1 MPPVSVLIA
10 CPKGCTSLSPPAT
23 RTYAYPSVY
32 HVTRLYLYIRLA
44 EFSEQSPRL
53 FSCLT
58 SLVIPSLVTLS
69 TSYLIYGVSL
79 LGGLLHNHLS
89 PKQRFPRIS
98 SLLIP
103 ALVGPQG
110 FTQLSSTDTRRAR

>member
-10 CPKGCTSLSPPAT
+10 CPKGRTSLSPPAT

-53 FSCLT
+53 FSCHTFTCPTPLA
-58 SLVIPSLVTLS
+58 
-69 TSYLIYGVSL
+69 TSYTTYGVSL
-79 LGGLLHNHLS
+79 LGGLLHKTSITNAKVPTHQLPPYPS
-89 PKQRFPRIS
+89 P
-98 SLLIP
+98 
-103 ALVGPQG
+103 
-110 FTQLSSTDTRRAR
+110 RRAPRLHVTLKF